1 MKKIAKSWGN
11 IFSSEFE
18 EIEYPMNDRVVLS
31 FGNQNSYGV

>member
-18 EIEYPMNDRVVLS
+18 EIDYPMNDRVVL
-31 FGNQNSYGV
+31 